1 MKVVGLTGGIG
12 SGKTTVLS
20 MFLDLG
26 VPVYI
31 ADIEAKK
38 LTNTSKVIRKK
49 IIALLGKN
57 SYLKTEINKKYVADI
72 IFNDDELLKKVN
84 KIIHSKVAHHFKKWV
99 DKQNGVYCIKETA
112 ILFES
117 ASYKLCDYTILITS
131 PKEERL
137 KRVKN
142 RDQLTRKEI
151 ENRMNHQW
159 SDIEKS
165 QLADVVIENV
175 HLKNT
180 QKKVEEVHLFLLKT
194 HQSRLFQQKPVHDS
208 LNLCL
213 FVHKFLN
220 LLTSDLTF

>member
-1 MKVVGLTGGIG
+1 MASIKNLKKDINYVLGDIIDECLVTLTGD
-12 SGKTTVLS
+12 T
-20 MFLDLG
+20 
-26 VPVYI
+26 
-31 ADIEAKK
+31 
-38 LTNTSKVIRKK
+38 
-49 IIALLGKN
+49 KN
-57 SYLKTEINKKYVADI
+57 SEAIVEEAIVIFDDLIAKVNAKDVENKKAHFKAVEAELEDRAGK
-72 IFNDDELLKKVN
+72 LLKKVN

-180 QKKVEEVHLFLLKT
+180 QKKVEEVHLFLLK
-194 HQSRLFQQKPVHDS
+194 RFD
-208 LNLCL
+208 
-213 FVHKFLN
+213 
-220 LLTSDLTF
+220 

>member
-180 QKKVEEVHLFLLKT
+180 QKKVEEVHLFLLK
-194 HQSRLFQQKPVHDS
+194 RFE
-208 LNLCL
+208 
-213 FVHKFLN
+213 
-220 LLTSDLTF
+220 

>member
-57 SYLKTEINKKYVADI
+57 SYLKTEINKKYVADM

-180 QKKVEEVHLFLLKT
+180 QKKVEEVHLFLLK
-194 HQSRLFQQKPVHDS
+194 RFD
-208 LNLCL
+208 
-213 FVHKFLN
+213 
-220 LLTSDLTF
+220 

>member
-175 HLKNT
+175 HLKDT
-180 QKKVEEVHLFLLKT
+180 QNKVEEVHLFLLK
-194 HQSRLFQQKPVHDS
+194 RFE
-208 LNLCL
+208 
-213 FVHKFLN
+213 
-220 LLTSDLTF
+220 

>member
-57 SYLKTEINKKYVADI
+57 SYLKTEINKKYVADM

-151 ENRMNHQW
+151 ENRMNNQW

-175 HLKNT
+175 HLKDT
-180 QKKVEEVHLFLLKT
+180 QNKVEELHLFLLK
-194 HQSRLFQQKPVHDS
+194 RFE
-208 LNLCL
+208 
-213 FVHKFLN
+213 
-220 LLTSDLTF
+220 

>member
-57 SYLKTEINKKYVADI
+57 SYLKTEINKNYVADM

-151 ENRMNHQW
+151 ENRMNNQW

-165 QLADVVIENV
+165 QLADVLIENV
-175 HLKNT
+175 RLKNT
-180 QKKVEEVHLFLLKT
+180 QKKVEEVHLFLLK
-194 HQSRLFQQKPVHDS
+194 RFE
-208 LNLCL
+208 
-213 FVHKFLN
+213 
-220 LLTSDLTF
+220 

>member
-12 SGKTTVLS
+12 SGKTTILS

-31 ADIEAKK
+31 ADVEAKK

-49 IIALLGKN
+49 IIALLGEN
-57 SYLKTEINKKYVADI
+57 SYLKTEINKKYVADM

-84 KIIHSKVAHHFKKWV
+84 KIIHSKVANHFKKWV
-99 DKQNGVYCIKETA
+99 DKQNGLYCIKETA
-112 ILFES
+112 ILFET
-117 ASYKLCDYTILITS
+117 ASYKLCDYNILITS

-137 KRVKN
+137 KRIKK

-151 ENRMNHQW
+151 ENRIKNQW

-165 QLADVVIENV
+165 QLADAVI
-175 HLKNT
+175 KNT
-180 QKKVEEVHLFLLKT
+180 LLRNTQNKVEELHLFLLK
-194 HQSRLFQQKPVHDS
+194 
-208 LNLCL
+208 
-213 FVHKFLN
+213 KFE
-220 LLTSDLTF
+220 

>member
-57 SYLKTEINKKYVADI
+57 SYLKTEINKKYVADM

-117 ASYKLCDYTILITS
+117 SSYKLCDYTILITS

-151 ENRMNHQW
+151 ENRMNNQW

-175 HLKNT
+175 HLKDT
-180 QKKVEEVHLFLLKT
+180 QNKVEEVHLFLLK
-194 HQSRLFQQKPVHDS
+194 RFE
-208 LNLCL
+208 
-213 FVHKFLN
+213 
-220 LLTSDLTF
+220 

>member
-57 SYLKTEINKKYVADI
+57 SYLKTEINKKYVAAM

-175 HLKNT
+175 HLKDT
-180 QKKVEEVHLFLLKT
+180 QNKVEEVHLFLLK
-194 HQSRLFQQKPVHDS
+194 RFE
-208 LNLCL
+208 
-213 FVHKFLN
+213 
-220 LLTSDLTF
+220 

>member
-49 IIALLGKN
+49 IITLLGKN

-180 QKKVEEVHLFLLKT
+180 QKKVEEVHLFLLK
-194 HQSRLFQQKPVHDS
+194 RFD
-208 LNLCL
+208 
-213 FVHKFLN
+213 
-220 LLTSDLTF
+220 

>member
-57 SYLKTEINKKYVADI
+57 SYLKTEINKKYVADM

-151 ENRMNHQW
+151 ENRMNNQW

-175 HLKNT
+175 HLKDT
-180 QKKVEEVHLFLLKT
+180 QNKVEEVHLFLLK
-194 HQSRLFQQKPVHDS
+194 RFE
-208 LNLCL
+208 
-213 FVHKFLN
+213 
-220 LLTSDLTF
+220 

>member
-151 ENRMNHQW
+151 ENRMNNQW

-175 HLKNT
+175 RLKNT
-180 QKKVEEVHLFLLKT
+180 QKKVKEVHLFLLK
-194 HQSRLFQQKPVHDS
+194 RFE
-208 LNLCL
+208 
-213 FVHKFLN
+213 
-220 LLTSDLTF
+220 

>member
-49 IIALLGKN
+49 IIALLGEN
-57 SYLKTEINKKYVADI
+57 SYLKTEINKKYVADM

-84 KIIHSKVAHHFKKWV
+84 KIIHSKVANHFKKWV
-99 DKQNGVYCIKETA
+99 DKQNGLYCIKETA
-112 ILFES
+112 ILFET
-117 ASYKLCDYTILITS
+117 ANYKLCDYTILITS
-131 PKEERL
+131 PKEERIKRL
-137 KRVKN
+137 KK

-151 ENRMNHQW
+151 ENRMNNQW

-165 QLADVVIENV
+165 QLADAVIENAL
-175 HLKNT
+175 LKNT
-180 QKKVEEVHLFLLKT
+180 QKKVEEVHLFLLK
-194 HQSRLFQQKPVHDS
+194 RFE
-208 LNLCL
+208 
-213 FVHKFLN
+213 
-220 LLTSDLTF
+220 

>member
-38 LTNTSKVIRKK
+38 LTNTSKGIRKK

-99 DKQNGVYCIKETA
+99 IKQNGVYCIKETA

-180 QKKVEEVHLFLLKT
+180 QKKVEEVHLFLLK
-194 HQSRLFQQKPVHDS
+194 RFD
-208 LNLCL
+208 
-213 FVHKFLN
+213 
-220 LLTSDLTF
+220 

>member
-151 ENRMNHQW
+151 ENRMNNQW

-175 HLKNT
+175 HLKDT
-180 QKKVEEVHLFLLKT
+180 QNKVEEVHLFLLK
-194 HQSRLFQQKPVHDS
+194 RFE
-208 LNLCL
+208 
-213 FVHKFLN
+213 
-220 LLTSDLTF
+220 

>member
-151 ENRMNHQW
+151 ENRMNNQW

-180 QKKVEEVHLFLLKT
+180 QKKVEEVHLFLLK
-194 HQSRLFQQKPVHDS
+194 RFD
-208 LNLCL
+208 
-213 FVHKFLN
+213 
-220 LLTSDLTF
+220 

>member
-38 LTNTSKVIRKK
+38 LTNTSKIIRKK

-180 QKKVEEVHLFLLKT
+180 QKKVEEVHLFLLK
-194 HQSRLFQQKPVHDS
+194 RFD
-208 LNLCL
+208 
-213 FVHKFLN
+213 
-220 LLTSDLTF
+220 

>member
-151 ENRMNHQW
+151 ENRMNNQW

-175 HLKNT
+175 RLKNT
-180 QKKVEEVHLFLLKT
+180 QKKVKEVHLFLLK
-194 HQSRLFQQKPVHDS
+194 RFD
-208 LNLCL
+208 
-213 FVHKFLN
+213 
-220 LLTSDLTF
+220 

>member
-49 IIALLGKN
+49 IIALLGEN
-57 SYLKTEINKKYVADI
+57 SYLKKEINKKYVADI
-72 IFNDDELLKKVN
+72 IFNDHELLKKLN
-84 KIIHSKVAHHFKKWV
+84 KIIHSKVANHFKKWV

-112 ILFES
+112 ILFET

-137 KRVKN
+137 KRIKK
-142 RDQLTRKEI
+142 RDQITEKEI
-151 ENRMNHQW
+151 ENRMKNQW
-159 SDIEKS
+159 SDIEKC
-165 QLADVVIENV
+165 QLADVVIENTL
-175 HLKNT
+175 LKNT
-180 QKKVEEVHLFLLKT
+180 QNKVEEVHLFLLK
-194 HQSRLFQQKPVHDS
+194 RFE
-208 LNLCL
+208 
-213 FVHKFLN
+213 
-220 LLTSDLTF
+220 

>member
-57 SYLKTEINKKYVADI
+57 SYLKTEINKKYVAAM

-151 ENRMNHQW
+151 ENRMNNQW

-175 HLKNT
+175 HLKDT
-180 QKKVEEVHLFLLKT
+180 QNKVEEVHLFLLK
-194 HQSRLFQQKPVHDS
+194 RFE
-208 LNLCL
+208 
-213 FVHKFLN
+213 
-220 LLTSDLTF
+220 

>member
-49 IIALLGKN
+49 IIALLGEN
-57 SYLKTEINKKYVADI
+57 SYLKKEINKKYVADI
-72 IFNDDELLKKVN
+72 IFNDHELLKKLN
-84 KIIHSKVAHHFKKWV
+84 KIIHSKVANHFKKWV

-112 ILFES
+112 ILFET
-117 ASYKLCDYTILITS
+117 ASYKLCDYNILITS

-137 KRVKN
+137 KRLKK

-151 ENRMNHQW
+151 ENRIKNQW

-165 QLADVVIENV
+165 QLADAVI
-175 HLKNT
+175 KNT
-180 QKKVEEVHLFLLKT
+180 LLRNTQNKVEELHLFLLK
-194 HQSRLFQQKPVHDS
+194 
-208 LNLCL
+208 
-213 FVHKFLN
+213 KFE
-220 LLTSDLTF
+220 

>member
-12 SGKTTVLS
+12 SGKTTVAS
-20 MFLDLG
+20 MFLELG

-57 SYLKTEINKKYVADI
+57 SYLKTEINKKYVADM
-72 IFNDDELLKKVN
+72 IFNDDQLLKKVN
-84 KIIHSKVAHHFKKWV
+84 KIIHTKVANHFKKWV

-112 ILFES
+112 ILFETG
-117 ASYKLCDYTILITS
+117 SYKLCDYTILITS
-131 PKEERL
+131 PKEERVKRL
-137 KRVKN
+137 KK

-151 ENRMNHQW
+151 ENRMNNQW

-165 QLADVVIENV
+165 QLADTVIENA
-175 HLKNT
+175 LLINT
-180 QKKVEEVHLFLLKT
+180 QKKVEEVHLFLLK
-194 HQSRLFQQKPVHDS
+194 RFE
-208 LNLCL
+208 
-213 FVHKFLN
+213 
-220 LLTSDLTF
+220 

>member
-57 SYLKTEINKKYVADI
+57 SYLKTEINKKYVADM

-151 ENRMNHQW
+151 ENRMNNQW

-180 QKKVEEVHLFLLKT
+180 QKKVEEVHLFLLK
-194 HQSRLFQQKPVHDS
+194 RFD
-208 LNLCL
+208 
-213 FVHKFLN
+213 
-220 LLTSDLTF
+220 

>member
-49 IIALLGKN
+49 IIALLGEN
-57 SYLKTEINKKYVADI
+57 SYLKKEINKKYVADK
-72 IFNDDELLKKVN
+72 IFNDHELLKKLN
-84 KIIHSKVAHHFKKWV
+84 KIIHSKVANHFKKWV
-99 DKQNGVYCIKETA
+99 DKQNGLYCIKETA
-112 ILFES
+112 ILFET
-117 ASYKLCDYTILITS
+117 ANYKLCDYTILITS
-131 PKEERL
+131 PKEERIKRL
-137 KRVKN
+137 KK

-151 ENRMNHQW
+151 ENRMNNQW

-165 QLADVVIENV
+165 QLADAVIENAL
-175 HLKNT
+175 LKNT
-180 QKKVEEVHLFLLKT
+180 QKKVEEVHLFLLK
-194 HQSRLFQQKPVHDS
+194 RFE
-208 LNLCL
+208 
-213 FVHKFLN
+213 
-220 LLTSDLTF
+220 

>member
-57 SYLKTEINKKYVADI
+57 SYLKTEINKKYVADM

-180 QKKVEEVHLFLLKT
+180 QKKVEEIHLFLLK
-194 HQSRLFQQKPVHDS
+194 RFD
-208 LNLCL
+208 
-213 FVHKFLN
+213 
-220 LLTSDLTF
+220 

>member
-57 SYLKTEINKKYVADI
+57 SYLKTEINKNYVADM

-151 ENRMNHQW
+151 ENRMNNQW

-165 QLADVVIENV
+165 QLADVLIENV
-175 HLKNT
+175 RLKNT
-180 QKKVEEVHLFLLKT
+180 QKKVEEVHLFLLK
-194 HQSRLFQQKPVHDS
+194 RFD
-208 LNLCL
+208 
-213 FVHKFLN
+213 
-220 LLTSDLTF
+220 

>member
-57 SYLKTEINKKYVADI
+57 SYLKTEINKKYVADM

-151 ENRMNHQW
+151 ENRMNNQW

-175 HLKNT
+175 HLKDT
-180 QKKVEEVHLFLLKT
+180 QNKVEKVHLFLLK
-194 HQSRLFQQKPVHDS
+194 RFE
-208 LNLCL
+208 
-213 FVHKFLN
+213 
-220 LLTSDLTF
+220 

>member
-12 SGKTTVLS
+12 SGKTTVAS

-57 SYLKTEINKKYVADI
+57 SYLKTEINKKYVADM

-180 QKKVEEVHLFLLKT
+180 QKKVEEVHLFLLK
-194 HQSRLFQQKPVHDS
+194 RFD
-208 LNLCL
+208 
-213 FVHKFLN
+213 
-220 LLTSDLTF
+220 